1 MKDKL
6 ILFGWIA
13 GLLLLASVIWILVQP
28 ALTFNLMRTVNNV
41 LINNNDSRRISTYL
55 QTKPGKAEIF
65 GYWYTIFNSTNK
77 FFVFTT
83 FQDGILVPLGAV
95 VSPDGDVSE
104 ILPLSAHAAQIFD
117 AMPKSV
123 LQMYV
128 DRIEDAAYINFNTQK
143 AGAR

>member
-6 ILFGWIA
+6 ILLGWIV
-13 GLLLLASVIWILVQP
+13 GLLLLVCVLWILVQP

-41 LINNNDSRRISTYL
+41 FINNNDSRRVSVHL

-65 GYWYTIFNSTNK
+65 GYWYTMYNSTNK

-95 VSPDGDVSE
+95 VSPDGEVGE

-123 LQMYV
+123 LQIYV
-128 DRIEDAAYINFNTQK
+128 DRIEDSAYINFNNQK
-143 AGAR
+143 AGVR

>member
-13 GLLLLASVIWILVQP
+13 GLLLFVCVLWILVQP

-41 LINNNDSRRISTYL
+41 LINNNDPRRVSVYL

-65 GYWYTIFNSTNK
+65 GYWYTMFNSANK

-95 VSPDGDVSE
+95 VSPNGDVSE
-104 ILPLSAHAAQIFD
+104 ILPLSAHAVQIFD

-143 AGAR
+143 AGVR

>member
-6 ILFGWIA
+6 ILLGWIA
-13 GLLLLASVIWILVQP
+13 GLLLFVSLLWILVQP
-28 ALTFNLMRTVNNV
+28 SLAFNLMRTVNNV
-41 LINNNDSRRISTYL
+41 LVSNNDSRRVSVYL

-65 GYWYTIFNSTNK
+65 GYWYTMYNSTNK

-95 VSPDGDVSE
+95 VSPDGEVSE
-104 ILPLSAHAAQIFD
+104 ILPLSAHAVQIFD

-128 DRIEDAAYINFNTQK
+128 DRIEDAAYINFDTQK
-143 AGAR
+143 ADVR